1 MQLNKTIVY
10 AFNKTI
16 IDEHNLFLE
25 HIYHKYGKLGN
36 FTIHD
41 LYDKYHINNILIKH
55 HLQTTNKPNPKPIN
69 NNNTISN
76 TINHNKCM
84 ARCWG
89 GKDFVKFDSKSNK
102 WFYGYQCN
110 NKKYNNSQYCKI
122 HLKQTNLTHGRI
134 DQQPPHPHYN
144 KYK

>member
-16 IDEHNLFLE
+16 IDDHNLFLE
-25 HIYHKYGKLGN
+25 HIYLKYGKLGD

-41 LYDKYHINNILIKH
+41 LYEKYHINNILI
-55 HLQTTNKPNPKPIN
+55 TPPPTVKPKSNNIIKKQSNNIN
-69 NNNTISN
+69 Y
-76 TINHNKCM
+76 NKCM

-89 GKDFVKFDSKSNK
+89 GKDYVKYDSNLNK
-102 WFYGYQCN
+102 WLYGYQCTN
-110 NKKYNNSQYCKI
+110 QKYTNSPYCKI
-122 HLKQTNLTHGRI
+122 HLRHTTLTHGRI
-134 DQQPPHPHYN
+134 DQEPPHPHYN